1 MNLESWGGGTSLEP
15 LLAFTWHVIVDLL
28 HVLMLLGWIL
38 EPLGTANKVALMW
51 VLARANE
58 GCRELVNEGT
68 TKEHIRTEY

>member
-1 MNLESWGGGTSLEP
+1 M
-15 LLAFTWHVIVDLL
+15 DLL
-28 HVLMLLGWIL
+28 HVLMLLRRIL